1 METYRL
7 KNIILVILLL
17 LNVFLLLLVA
27 SRGYAQHRSAQ
38 NLIDQTVL
46 FLQNSN
52 VSIDPELLQG
62 QDTAFTYSYERNMEE
77 EQAFTAA
84 LLGTLVKQQDAGGG
98 TQQHTFTGGSAVFRS
113 NGAFQLTIA
122 APELQVEKP
131 EVFVKKY
138 CPAQYAFTAAETV
151 GERTVI
157 TATPY
162 VDNLPVYSAAMEF
175 VLQDGLLCSASGF
188 FIPASGSTIG
198 DAQAIGKCSSVIYL
212 IDYCN
217 EAGRI
222 CNTISEIS
230 SGYVLQSTASVPLL
244 LSPVYCIDTNTYR
257 YYVDAVTGHVSVAK

>member
-98 TQQHTFTGGSAVFRS
+98 TQQYTFTGGSAVFRS

-131 EVFVKKY
+131 EAFVKKY
-138 CPAQYAFTAAETV
+138 CPAQYAFTWSSCCRTDCSVPPADSLFPPPAAPL
-151 GERTVI
+151 
-157 TATPY
+157 ATRRP
-162 VDNLPVYSAAMEF
+162 SA
-175 VLQDGLLCSASGF
+175 
-188 FIPASGSTIG
+188 
-198 DAQAIGKCSSVIYL
+198 
-212 IDYCN
+212 N
-217 EAGRI
+217 
-222 CNTISEIS
+222 
-230 SGYVLQSTASVPLL
+230 VPLL
-244 LSPVYCIDTNTYR
+244 FI
-257 YYVDAVTGHVSVAK
+257 

>member
-1 METYRL
+1 M
-7 KNIILVILLL
+7 
-17 LNVFLLLLVA
+17 
-27 SRGYAQHRSAQ
+27 
-38 NLIDQTVL
+38 
-46 FLQNSN
+46 
-52 VSIDPELLQG
+52 
-62 QDTAFTYSYERNMEE
+62 
-77 EQAFTAA
+77 
-84 LLGTLVKQQDAGGG
+84 
-98 TQQHTFTGGSAVFRS
+98 
-113 NGAFQLTIA
+113 
-122 APELQVEKP
+122 
-131 EVFVKKY
+131 KKY
-138 CPAQYAFTAAETV
+138 CPALYAFTAAETV
-151 GERTVI
+151 GVRTVI

>member
-98 TQQHTFTGGSAVFRS
+98 TQQ
-113 NGAFQLTIA
+113 
-122 APELQVEKP
+122 
-131 EVFVKKY
+131 
-138 CPAQYAFTAAETV
+138 
-151 GERTVI
+151 
-157 TATPY
+157 
-162 VDNLPVYSAAMEF
+162 
-175 VLQDGLLCSASGF
+175 
-188 FIPASGSTIG
+188 
-198 DAQAIGKCSSVIYL
+198 YL
-212 IDYCN
+212 SLIH
-217 EAGRI
+217 I
-222 CNTISEIS
+222 
-230 SGYVLQSTASVPLL
+230 
-244 LSPVYCIDTNTYR
+244 
-257 YYVDAVTGHVSVAK
+257 

>member
-1 METYRL
+1 M
-7 KNIILVILLL
+7 
-17 LNVFLLLLVA
+17 
-27 SRGYAQHRSAQ
+27 
-38 NLIDQTVL
+38 
-46 FLQNSN
+46 
-52 VSIDPELLQG
+52 
-62 QDTAFTYSYERNMEE
+62 
-77 EQAFTAA
+77 
-84 LLGTLVKQQDAGGG
+84 
-98 TQQHTFTGGSAVFRS
+98 
-113 NGAFQLTIA
+113 
-122 APELQVEKP
+122 EKP

-162 VDNLPVYSAAMEF
+162 VDNLPVYSAAME
-175 VLQDGLLCSASGF
+175 VRAAGPGLLCSASGF

-244 LSPVYCIDTNTYR
+244 LSPVLLHR
-257 YYVDAVTGHVSVAK
+257 YQYVSVLCRCRYRPCLCSK